1 MQGGGVEAG
10 ADDAGKRQTLGAR
23 LAERCLDSRR
33 LLGRELRKPRRA
45 AFAQFEAGEAPGGG
59 VGERLVIDYRTQL
72 DTDSQDG
79 VLLTNVAGATAWE
92 PEDGDPQYRRTLTD
106 GTVGTGDHEDAHTVT
121 VELPELRFEKSVMN
135 VTTGQN
141 PGTNATQR
149 DTLRYRLYIENLSN
163 VAIDDFSLVDELD
176 ALNADPSFVPG
187 TLNVVSLPGGAVDN
201 SDPNGGAAGTGLLD
215 IDNLSIGGLGD
226 SVVVEFEVELAFS
239 IPSGTYVYNQ
249 SDLMFGDY
257 TAAISDD
264 PNLPGDEDPTRI
276 LVESGPPA
284 ALATFSGLDIA
295 AALADAPDVAVTLA
309 LDLLAQPRGLR
320 FGHWPALGGDS
331 RHPRDPFAARIW
343 VISDHYADTDATV
356 VDSLANQ
363 VVNLVQL
370 VVCREVDGPLVP
382 RRRSPFQGMSHH
394 GTALGIHPVH
404 Q

>member
-1 MQGGGVEAG
+1 MKFTTPATASEPLVNTGTATGTDEDGDPVSDTDDHSLDVEFAPVLELTKTGPATMRIGEWGGFVISVQNESEA
-10 ADDAGKRQTLGAR
+10 DAYNTTIVDRLPDSPTGGMCDTTPEILNAR
-23 LAERCLDSRR
+23 V
-33 LLGRELRKPRRA
+33 
-45 AFAQFEAGEAPGGG
+45 FEADGVTTVPGKGPLVQGTDYALAWNGGACQFSLTTQSAAAVIG

-121 VELPELRFEKSVMN
+121 VELPELRFEKSVIN

-149 DTLRYRLYIENLSN
+149 DTLRYRLYVENLSN

-257 TAAISDD
+257 TAAVSDD
-264 PNLPGDEDPTRI
+264 PNLPGDEDPTRV

-284 ALATFSGLDIA
+284 GVRSM
-295 AALADAPDVAVTLA
+295 
-309 LDLLAQPRGLR
+309 R
-320 FGHWPALGGDS
+320 S
-331 RHPRDPFAARIW
+331 R
-343 VISDHYADTDATV
+343 
-356 VDSLANQ
+356 
-363 VVNLVQL
+363 
-370 VVCREVDGPLVP
+370 
-382 RRRSPFQGMSHH
+382 
-394 GTALGIHPVH
+394 
-404 Q
+404 